1 MDMCRSAFSL
11 YCGITEHNLSR
22 HIGPAFERWVSF
34 AQCMAKRRERL
45 ASGVQVQF
53 VSDRDLNRTNIIFD
67 QIGRIQ
73 RSGLRFRN
81 NAKGHKNTEL
91 H

>member
-1 MDMCRSAFSL
+1 MDLCRSAFSL

-22 HIGPAFERWVSF
+22 HLGPAFKIWVVF
-34 AQCMAKRRERL
+34 AGHIAKRTECIVRGE
-45 ASGVQVQF
+45 QVQF
-53 VSDRDLNRTNIIFD
+53 VSDKDPNRTNMIFD

-81 NAKGHKNTEL
+81 NVKGHKNTD
-91 H
+91 

>member
-1 MDMCRSAFSL
+1 MDLCRSAFSL

-22 HIGPAFERWVSF
+22 HLGPAFERWVVF
-34 AQCMAKRRERL
+34 AWRMTKRTERIVR
-45 ASGVQVQF
+45 GEQVQF

-81 NAKGHKNTEL
+81 NVKGHKNTD
-91 H
+91 